1 MILHTTSIHSAAL
14 MMLTHSYNDSVRFM
28 EMKQFQ
34 LLIIQAPLCT
44 DTLLHSLNT
53 MWCSQQPVLP
63 DILHFTAMHSTLHY
77 ISVVWHVIESPI
89 NCVCVCVW
97 LMKWQTHRHTSL
109 LTSHLYHCHQ
119 LLTDRAA
126 HFTLLLI
133 SAFTATVHC
142 LSVCLSVSKPLF
154 SRTSRQVYQSPSSSW
169 V

>member
-1 MILHTTSIHSAAL
+1 MTVSDSWKWSSFSCSLYKHHSV
-14 MMLTHSYNDSVRFM
+14 LTHYYIHLTPCDAVNSQCCQTY
-28 EMKQFQ
+28 
-34 LLIIQAPLCT
+34 CT
-44 DTLLHSLNT
+44 
-53 MWCSQQPVLP
+53 SQQC
-63 DILHFTAMHSTLHY
+63 TQHY
-77 ISVVWHVIESPI
+77 ITYQLYDMSLKAQLTVS
-89 NCVCVCVW
+89 VCVW